1 MLFNAFL
8 NDFFF
13 YIRNA
18 SVHNFADDNTLSSF
32 AKPVTLLVKIFT
44 TESQNAIKWFSEN
57 KMIGNPNKFKSII
70 IQKSNKKNKPK
81 QFLMGNNVVEVASS
95 VKLLGIYIDDQLN
108 FSNICK
114 YWHNA
119 LVRSKCF
126 LGFEIKQCVVFHIIT
141 TLARMKNYLNVR
153 RKHHECFELS

>member
-114 YWHNA
+114 SASKQLNA

-126 LGFEIKQCVVFHIIT
+126 LGFEKKCFDKSFHLIKFCLLSPCLVYII
-141 TLARMKNYLNVR
+141 
-153 RKHHECFELS
+153 S